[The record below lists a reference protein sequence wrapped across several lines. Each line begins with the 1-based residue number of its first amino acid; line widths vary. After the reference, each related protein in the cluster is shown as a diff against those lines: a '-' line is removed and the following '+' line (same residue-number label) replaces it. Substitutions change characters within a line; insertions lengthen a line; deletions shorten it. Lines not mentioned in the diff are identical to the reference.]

1 MATTVIPV
9 KYRMISCDNLKTTC
23 AIPMISDILSIM
35 GYKMLVSDDSLK
47 AIKDMIE
54 LLDEDEEILILTN
67 LAEESVYA
75 QRIMGNIIF
84 G

>member
-9 KYRMISCDNLKTTC
+9 KYRMISCDNLKTTR

-54 LLDEDEEILILTN
+54 LLDDEILIFTN
-67 LAEESVYA
+67 RAEESVYA